1 VEENMTN
8 KSRNNNSKVS
18 MWNSWVDC

>member
-1 VEENMTN
+1 MTN